1 MAAVVAPQP
10 YDSLT
15 ASMSKLRIAEH
26 RSGIFIPAVC
36 SAALDIINHSI
47 LRDPHEIAAAMK
59 LFQSSVG
66 ATVCFAF
73 EDKGPEN
80 GDSMH
85 APSLHY
91 SSFSM
96 HSHPLVAY
104 CTAKCNIG
112 HPSGDDKKVWY
123 LEAHDTKA
131 LPAVHFC
138 FAIEGCYVVRVR
150 PLFLHPKLTRH
161 LSEHIMALFASK
173 HNTRST
179 DISEPHEQTQ
189 SQPKVWCDYANYL
202 TWRELAEWDS
212 DILNDLGDMADEPVF
227 EVYFIP
233 NVITYKNKMFLGET
247 FDLAKMGKY
256 ANIQKN
262 GPFYK
267 AYLRSQVHEACQA
280 RQSCPIKGD
289 CDIPISNIELV
300 DFVYGPQHFTDHQIF
315 EHDVYNRLIS
325 VISAHT
331 KHIKDKNGNN
341 KTLEFN
347 EAIKFLGFNAWLF
360 SVGSLQKVKIGNS
373 TVRVAPRDQNEQKA
387 AAELLLKV
395 KTHIRSI
402 TKKLQN
408 KNTADMYEISQEQVR
423 SMAKYYLSDKF
434 EVHELPPE
442 AWFVDLNGRFVWKKT
457 GLHGLN
463 RPEGVNYDKI
473 FEAQAQGKCK
483 WGTDEADP
491 RCPYE
496 CESRTIFLSLSHLNG
511 SGFGDVCSANNPK
524 FSDLVAHEV
533 AHVDDMLWMK
543 ENHGSKF
550 ENLHESL
557 RKIISF

>member
-1 MAAVVAPQP
+1 MPTP
-10 YDSLT
+10 YDVKELRV
-15 ASMSKLRIAEH
+15 AMSKLSIAQNH
-26 RSGIFIPAVC
+26 SGIIIPSVC
-36 SAALDIINHSI
+36 SAALSVVNRSI
-47 LRDPHEIAAAMK
+47 LQDPHEIAASMK
-59 LFQSSVG
+59 LIQSAVG

-73 EDKGPEN
+73 KNKGPEN
-80 GDSMH
+80 GSSMH
-85 APSLHY
+85 APTLKY

-96 HSHPLVAY
+96 HTHPLVAY
-104 CTAKCNIG
+104 CTAKCNLG
-112 HPSGDDKKVWY
+112 HPSGDDQKVWY

-138 FAIEGCYVVRVR
+138 FAIEGCYIVHVR
-150 PLFLHPKLTRH
+150 PLFLPAKLTRH
-161 LSEHIMALFASK
+161 LAEHIMTLFASK

-189 SQPKVWCDYANYL
+189 SQPKVWCDDANSL
-202 TWRELAEWDS
+202 TWRELAVWDS
-212 DILNDLGDMADEPVF
+212 DVLDALGDMADEPVF

-233 NVITYKNKMFLGET
+233 NVITYKNKMFLGEI
-247 FDLAKMGKY
+247 FDSAKKGKY

-267 AYLRSQVHEACQA
+267 AYLHSQVEEACQA
-280 RQSCPIKGD
+280 RQRCPIKGD
-289 CDIPISNIELV
+289 CDIPISNVELV
-300 DFVYGPQHFTDHQIF
+300 DGVVYGPQHITDHQLF
-315 EHDVYNRLIS
+315 QQDVYNRLIC

-331 KHIKDKNGNN
+331 KYND

-347 EAIKFLGFNAWLF
+347 EAIKFLGLHAWLF

-373 TVRVAPRDQNEQKA
+373 TVRVIPRDQNEQKA

-395 KTHIRSI
+395 KDHIRDI
-402 TKKLQN
+402 TQKLQN
-408 KNTADMYEISQEQVR
+408 KNTADMYGISQEQVK
-423 SMAKYYLSDKF
+423 SMAAYYLSDKF
-434 EVHELPPE
+434 EVHELPSE
-442 AWFVDLNGRFVWKKT
+442 AWFVDLSGHLVWKKT

-483 WGTDEADP
+483 WGPDEADP

-496 CESRTIFLSLSHLNG
+496 CESRTIFLSLSHVKG
-511 SGFGDVCSANNPK
+511 SGFGDISSANNPK

-557 RKIISF
+557 RQMVSF